1 MTCRE
6 SCGTVKTLR
15 RCETGWSPGAS
26 DYYHTEDGVLHA
38 RLVSSPL
45 FWLIKECICIN
56 MYPVYVSKPQAIGQN
71 VNTTPI
77 ITLHR
82 FQSILQSSQK
92 KEHEPKNT
100 KFDVRK
106 GFLTY
111 LNSIPRTCYLLAGQF
126 CAFVH
131 NKKKTRFYIHLF
143 RLILLDQSKL
153 ELYVL
158 HTTWFVAYSCK
169 CLRRIAGCTGRIVIK
184 FFHNLQI

>member
-77 ITLHR
+77 LTLHR
-82 FQSILQSSQK
+82 FQSICSHHETKTWAKKYQIWCQK
-92 KEHEPKNT
+92 GLYNVFEVYSRYVLSVSWT
-100 KFDVRK
+100 
-106 GFLTY
+106 FLRICTW
-111 LNSIPRTCYLLAGQF
+111 Q
-126 CAFVH
+126 
-131 NKKKTRFYIHLF
+131 KKTRFYIHLF

-153 ELYVL
+153 EVP
-158 HTTWFVAYSCK
+158 WCN
-169 CLRRIAGCTGRIVIK
+169 G
-184 FFHNLQI
+184 